1 MLTLHPEG
9 RFPRSSA
16 TSSLSGCSSELQTAS
31 SHPPRAYPPPPSMA
45 RTKPSHSRTGSASKR
60 AIADERLVAQ
70 ALETAR
76 ESEEGA
82 QDAQVCSILDDAIS
96 RIWVKIQAH
105 PDSYVMSQT
114 EMSVFTYFQYT
125 FAGNDL
131 AVAARKR
138 YLDNMRR

>member
-9 RFPRSSA
+9 RFRRTSS
-16 TSSLSGCSSELQTAS
+16 TSSLPGCSSELQTPS
-31 SHPPRAYPPPPSMA
+31 THPPRAYPPPSMA
-45 RTKPSHSRTGSASKR
+45 RTKPSHSRTGSSSKR
-60 AIADERLVAQ
+60 ALTDEKLVAQ

-82 QDAQVCSILDDAIS
+82 QDAQVCTILDDALS
-96 RIWVKIQAH
+96 RIWIKIQAH

-114 EMSVFTYFQYT
+114 EMSVFTYFQYS

-138 YLDNMRR
+138 YWDNMRR